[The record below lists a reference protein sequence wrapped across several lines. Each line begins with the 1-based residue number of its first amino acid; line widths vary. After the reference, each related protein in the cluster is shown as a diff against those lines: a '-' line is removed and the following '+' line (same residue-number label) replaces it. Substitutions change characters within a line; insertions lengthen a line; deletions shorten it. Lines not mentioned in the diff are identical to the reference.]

1 MSYVPDVAIV
11 PSSPAGLSG
20 NFGAVPVPEVLATAL
35 SNADAVI
42 FEEEAVAFALPFPL
56 EVVVSHGL
64 SRGGREAMAVVR
76 WPSHRFAVF
85 EREWET
91 VE

>member
-1 MSYVPDVAIV
+1 M
-11 PSSPAGLSG
+11 
-20 NFGAVPVPEVLATAL
+20 LATAL

-76 WPSHRFAVF
+76 SHRFAVF
-85 EREWET
+85 EGMET